1 MAQGKIKELKQS
13 VWALKEP
20 NTQQYIAFG
29 DEHRQPSLAPL
40 HLATIAP
47 DRPQCL
53 AELQQ
58 LASRRLQGVPYDLVR
73 VDAL

>member
-1 MAQGKIKELKQS
+1 MAAIRLKQA
-13 VWALKEP
+13 VWALQEP
-20 NTQQYIAFG
+20 DSALFIAFG
-29 DEHRQPSLAPL
+29 HEHREPRLAPL

-47 DRPQCL
+47 DRPECL

-58 LASRRLQGVPYDLVR
+58 IASRRLAGVRYDLVR